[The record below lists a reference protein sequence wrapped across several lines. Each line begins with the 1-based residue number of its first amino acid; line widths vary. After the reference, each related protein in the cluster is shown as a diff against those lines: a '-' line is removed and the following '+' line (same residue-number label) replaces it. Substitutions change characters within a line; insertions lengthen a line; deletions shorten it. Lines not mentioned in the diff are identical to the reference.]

1 MDFVHWYKYKAK
13 EETTMVG
20 MKTYYLTCCLNRRVH
35 MKKLFWIILLI
46 VFIVACNRRTLE
58 KGTEEKSMST
68 SQDIILYEQI
78 TANDAKKIIDS
89 QEDYVILDVRTKAEY
104 DASHIENATLL
115 PLDEIE
121 EKVTDVLPDKNQQ
134 LLVYCRSGVRSKEAA
149 LQLAE
154 LGYTNIKEFGGIID
168 WPYDV
173 VR

>member
-1 MDFVHWYKYKAK
+1 
-13 EETTMVG
+13 
-20 MKTYYLTCCLNRRVH
+20 
-35 MKKLFWIILLI
+35 MKKLFWVILLI
-46 VFIVACNRRTLE
+46 VFIAACNRKTMQ
-58 KGTEEKSMST
+58 KGTEEKSMNT

-78 TANDAKKIIDS
+78 TAKDAKKIMDQ
-89 QEDYVILDVRTKAEY
+89 QEDYVILDVRTKSEY
-104 DASHIENATLL
+104 DASHIGNAMLL
-115 PLDEIE
+115 PLDDIDE
-121 EKVTDVLPDKNQQ
+121 EATDILPDKDQL

>member
-1 MDFVHWYKYKAK
+1 MQ
-13 EETTMVG
+13 
-20 MKTYYLTCCLNRRVH
+20 
-35 MKKLFWIILLI
+35 
-46 VFIVACNRRTLE
+46 
-58 KGTEEKSMST
+58 KGTEEKSMNT

-78 TANDAKKIIDS
+78 TAIDAKKIMDE
-89 QEDYVILDVRTKAEY
+89 QKDYVILDVRTQSEY
-104 DASHIENATLL
+104 DASHIENAMLL
-115 PLDEIE
+115 PLDDIDE
-121 EKVTDVLPDKNQQ
+121 EATDILPDKDQL

>member
-1 MDFVHWYKYKAK
+1 
-13 EETTMVG
+13 
-20 MKTYYLTCCLNRRVH
+20 
-35 MKKLFWIILLI
+35 MKKLFWVILLI
-46 VFIVACNRRTLE
+46 VFIAACNRKTMQ
-58 KGTEEKSMST
+58 KGTEEKSMNT

-78 TANDAKKIIDS
+78 TAKDAKKIMDQ
-89 QEDYVILDVRTKAEY
+89 QEDYVILDVRTKSEY
-104 DASHIENATLL
+104 NASHIENSMLL
-115 PLDEIE
+115 PLDDIDE
-121 EKVTDVLPDKNQQ
+121 EATDILPDKDQL